1 MGKDKEQKV
10 PEASSEELVQKP
22 SIGRTVHYVT
32 DDGAH
37 LAAIVTRIPLGPGT
51 QSADLHVLPHRTHR
65 GEWSAALNLGA
76 IAYGG
81 EMQPQTWHWPER
93 E

>member
-1 MGKDKEQKV
+1 MPKEKTLSESSG
-10 PEASSEELVQKP
+10 EAPVQRP
-22 SIGRTVHYVT
+22 SIARSVHYVT
-32 DDGAH
+32 DDGVH

-51 QSADLHVLPHRTHR
+51 QSADLHVLPHRTYR

-76 IAYGG
+76 IAYGA
-81 EMQPQTWHWPER
+81 EMQPRTWHWPEL